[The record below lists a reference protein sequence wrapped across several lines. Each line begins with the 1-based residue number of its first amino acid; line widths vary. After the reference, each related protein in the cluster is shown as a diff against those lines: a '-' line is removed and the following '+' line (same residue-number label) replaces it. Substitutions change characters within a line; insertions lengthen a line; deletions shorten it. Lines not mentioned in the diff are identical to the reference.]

1 MPLPQTGFV
10 TLTNK
15 EPFMKYPPAV
25 AQMLKAHG
33 GGYVGVK
40 PGVKD
45 DAVGSEDARDVDL
58 APVLE
63 LPSRAAATKW
73 LNSDEYLAVK
83 PFRTDNSSGPIAI
96 FEANLLPLDADT
108 AKFGAYV
115 STIKK
120 FTDKDMFQ
128 DKYPPLM
135 KANNAKFGATMIARV
150 PFRGDGSEA
159 VVYQEQCDAYDFAVL
174 IGFSTY
180 ENAVEYINDPEFG
193 AEQTKVRRAT
203 TTGPLAAIKAT
214 SETMGIPQHTGVPH
228 VR

>member
-1 MPLPQTGFV
+1 M
-10 TLTNK
+10 TLKNK

-40 PGVKD
+40 PGMKD
-45 DAVGSEDARDVDL
+45 DTVGTEDAGAVDL

-83 PFRTDNSSGPIAI
+83 PSRTENSSGPIAI
-96 FEANLLPLDADT
+96 FEANLLPPDADT
-108 AKFGAYV
+108 AAFGAYI

-120 FTDKDMFQ
+120 FTDKETFAE
-128 DKYPPLM
+128 KYPPLM

-150 PFRGDGSEA
+150 PFRGEGSEH
-159 VVYQEQCDAYDFAVL
+159 VVYQEQCEEYDFAVL
-174 IGFSTY
+174 MGFPTY
-180 ENAVEYINDPEFG
+180 ENAVEYLNDGEFG
-193 AEQTKVRRAT
+193 AQQTAVRRAT
-203 TTGPLAAIKAT
+203 TAGPLAAIKAT
-214 SETMGIPQHTGVPH
+214 SETMGIPQHTGVPP

>member
-73 LNSDEYLAVK
+73 LKSDEYLAVK
-83 PFRTDNSSGPIAI
+83 PFR
-96 FEANLLPLDADT
+96 
-108 AKFGAYV
+108 
-115 STIKK
+115 
-120 FTDKDMFQ
+120 
-128 DKYPPLM
+128 
-135 KANNAKFGATMIARV
+135 
-150 PFRGDGSEA
+150 GDGSEA
-159 VVYQEQCDAYDFAVL
+159 VLYQEQCDAYDFAVL
-174 IGFSTY
+174 IGFPTY

>member
-1 MPLPQTGFV
+1 M

-25 AQMLKAHG
+25 AQMLKAYG

-45 DAVGSEDARDVDL
+45 DPVGSEDARDVDL

-63 LPSRAAATKW
+63 LPSRAATTAW

-83 PFRTDNSSGPIAI
+83 PFRTENSSGPIAM
-96 FEANLLPLDADT
+96 FEANLLPPDADT
-108 AKFGAYV
+108 GKFGAYV

-120 FTDKDMFQ
+120 FTDKDTFQ
-128 DKYPPLM
+128 EKYPPLM
-135 KANNAKFGATMIARV
+135 KANNLKFGATMIARV
-150 PFRGDGSEA
+150 PFRGEGSEA
-159 VVYQEQCDAYDFAVL
+159 LVYQEQCDAFDFLVL
-174 IGFSTY
+174 MGFSTY
-180 ENAVEYINDPEFG
+180 ENAVEYINDAEFG

-203 TTGPLAAIKAT
+203 TAGPLAAIKAT